1 MRILVISTLSD
12 LKEGLLPA
20 LREAGHDL
28 VAVVPSTKKARARKD
43 LAGFALF
50 EGEPSCPG
58 DWQRLIEGA
67 EVVLHLAYSTPGAA
81 ECDFEPRHV
90 LRADSVFQT
99 VQAIAGIDSSPTMML
114 IALGKSSTP
123 ADPSDASV
131 IRERLERITR
141 SLDGSEVA
149 HRFIDDSGAT
159 TILSALPG
167 DAPTERTEQPVTSP
181 PNSVTSTPRECLALS
196 LESLLDD
203 AKSSRTFELLH
214 RLASDGVKVVL
225 FTSSGMERILSHRD
239 SLGFCRYVIM
249 GDGAA
254 LLDMKTEEMVRTELL
269 EPKLLEELVTA
280 ARSVSPRLSM
290 YSERGMNV
298 ISDGSIP
305 PLSEAAGILGL
316 PENVS
321 QGSLF
326 DRPATRL
333 FVQGPPASV
342 GRVQQ
347 MYSEAWWKSGVI
359 ALLDYHPGLLGVLA
373 PTADRSIALQR
384 TETLLEVPRRSTVV
398 FVSSPLDAGILE
410 IYPQTWAYGPFSE
423 VIGRHATRRF
433 PPEASLFELLTEFLA
448 LQAGG

>member
-12 LKEGLLPA
+12 LKDGLLPS
-20 LREAGHDL
+20 LREAGHEL
-28 VAVVPSTKKARARKD
+28 VVVVPSINEARQRRD

-58 DWQRLIEGA
+58 DWQRLTEGA
-67 EVVLHLAYSTPGAA
+67 EMVLHLAYSTPDAA
-81 ECDFEPRHV
+81 ECEFEPRHV

-99 VQAIAGIDSSPTMML
+99 VDAMSGIDSCPTMII
-114 IALGKSSTP
+114 IALGKSSRP

-131 IRERLERITR
+131 IRERLEKITR
-141 SLDGSEVA
+141 PLEGTGVG
-149 HRFIDDSGAT
+149 HRFIDDSDVE
-159 TILSALPG
+159 TILSEFSRDVPAQ
-167 DAPTERTEQPVTSP
+167 RTEQAITSP
-181 PNSVTSTPRECLALS
+181 PSSATRECLAFS
-196 LESLLDD
+196 LESLLQQ
-203 AKSSRTFELLH
+203 AEPSRTFELLH
-214 RLASDGVKVVL
+214 RLASEKVKIVL

-254 LLDMKTEEMVRTELL
+254 LLDMKTEEMIRTELL
-269 EPKLLEELVTA
+269 EPKLLEDLVTA

-305 PLSEAAGILGL
+305 PLSEAAGILG
-316 PENVS
+316 PSENVS

-384 TETLLEVPRRSTVV
+384 IETLLEVPRRSTVV

-433 PPEASLFELLTEFLA
+433 SPEASLLELLTEFLA
-448 LQAGG
+448 RRAGG

>member
-12 LKEGLLPA
+12 LKDGLLPS

-28 VAVVPSTKKARARKD
+28 VVVVPSVKKARARRD
-43 LAGFALF
+43 LDGFALF

-67 EVVLHLAYSTPGAA
+67 EVVVHLAYSTPGAA

-90 LRADSVFQT
+90 LRSDSVFQT
-99 VQAIAGIDSSPTMML
+99 TEAIAGIDFSPTMMI
-114 IALGKSSTP
+114 IALGRSSAP
-123 ADPSDASV
+123 ADPSDASM
-131 IRERLERITR
+131 IREHLERITR
-141 SLDGSEVA
+141 SLEGSGVA
-149 HRFIDDSGAT
+149 HRFIDESSASA
-159 TILSALPG
+159 ILSELPG
-167 DAPTERTEQPVTSP
+167 DVPTERTEQPVTSP
-181 PNSVTSTPRECLALS
+181 PNSVTSTPRGCLALS
-196 LESLLDD
+196 LESLLDE
-203 AKSSRTFELLH
+203 AESSRTFELLN

-225 FTSSGMERILSHRD
+225 FTSSGMEQILSHRD

-280 ARSVSPRLSM
+280 ARTVSPRLSM
-290 YSERGMNV
+290 YSERGMNL

-305 PLSEAAGILGL
+305 PLAEAAGVLGRA
-316 PENVS
+316 ENVT

-333 FVQGPPASV
+333 FVQGPPAWV

-359 ALLDYHPGLLGVLA
+359 ALLEYHPGLLGVLA

-384 TETLLEVPRRSTVV
+384 IETLLEVPRRSTVV
-398 FVSSPLDAGILE
+398 FVSSPLDAGMLE

-433 PPEASLFELLTEFLA
+433 SHEASLFELLTQFLA
-448 LQAGG
+448 LQAVG

>member
-12 LKEGLLPA
+12 LKEGLLPS

-28 VAVVPSTKKARARKD
+28 VVVVPSVKKARARRD
-43 LAGFALF
+43 LDGFALF

-67 EVVLHLAYSTPGAA
+67 EVVVHLAYSTPGAA

-90 LRADSVFQT
+90 LRSDSVFQT
-99 VQAIAGIDSSPTMML
+99 TEAIAGIDSSPTMMI
-114 IALGKSSTP
+114 IALGRSSAP
-123 ADPSDASV
+123 ADPSDASM

-141 SLDGSEVA
+141 SLEGNGVA
-149 HRFIDDSGAT
+149 HRFIDESSASA
-159 TILSALPG
+159 ILSELPG
-167 DAPTERTEQPVTSP
+167 DVPTERTEQPVTSP
-181 PNSVTSTPRECLALS
+181 PNSATSTPRGCLALS
-196 LESLLDD
+196 LESLLDE
-203 AKSSRTFELLH
+203 AESSRTFELLN
-214 RLASDGVKVVL
+214 RLASDGVKIVL
-225 FTSSGMERILSHRD
+225 FTSSGMEQILSHRD

-280 ARSVSPRLSM
+280 ARTVSPRLSM
-290 YSERGMNV
+290 YSERGMNL

-305 PLSEAAGILGL
+305 PLAEAAGVLGR
-316 PENVS
+316 PENVT

-333 FVQGPPASV
+333 FVQGPPAWV

-359 ALLDYHPGLLGVLA
+359 ALLEYHPGLLGVLA

-384 TETLLEVPRRSTVV
+384 IETLLEVPRRSTVV
-398 FVSSPLDAGILE
+398 FVSSPLDAGMLE

-423 VIGRHATRRF
+423 VIGRHATRSF
-433 PPEASLFELLTEFLA
+433 SHEASLFELLTQFLA
-448 LQAGG
+448 LQAVG